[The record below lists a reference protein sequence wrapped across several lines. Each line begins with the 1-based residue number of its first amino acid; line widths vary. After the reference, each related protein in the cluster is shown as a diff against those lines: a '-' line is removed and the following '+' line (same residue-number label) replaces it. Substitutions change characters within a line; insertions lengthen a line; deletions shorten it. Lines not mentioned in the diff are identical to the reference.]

1 MAIHPWPVTE
11 PAKGSAVQ
19 PSWSELSHKKAGETE
34 TAGMRSSF
42 QDTLLWSLQG
52 SSAHCREAE
61 WVSLRCSGEA
71 GPGGIIQCTLL

>member
-42 QDTLLWSLQG
+42 QDTFTLEFFRVPVPTAVKQ
-52 SSAHCREAE
+52 
-61 WVSLRCSGEA
+61 SG
-71 GPGGIIQCTLL
+71 